1 MNATTDQ
8 GRPFVVVAGR
18 RYRPLE
24 RIGTI
29 GEILGLTR
37 STAYRIAI
45 TDCWNLVGPPSSRWA
60 LTIATLQR
68 YQIPFTLESHESVC
82 APEHEVVA

>member
-1 MNATTDQ
+1 MNATADH

-37 STAYRIAI
+37 STAYRVSVA
-45 TDCWNLVGPPSSRWA
+45 DCWDLVGPPSSRWA

-68 YQIPFTLESHESVC
+68 YQIPFTLEAHESIH
-82 APEHEVVA
+82 ASEHEVVA

>member
-1 MNATTDQ
+1 MSSPSGIA
-8 GRPFVVVAGR
+8 RVMVVVAGR

-37 STAYRIAI
+37 STAYRVAVA
-45 TDCWNLVGPPSSRWA
+45 DCWELVGPPSSRWA

-68 YQIPFTLESHESVC
+68 YQIPFTLESGESIC